1 MEQLSL
7 LECCHEIQLLHF
19 SQIIFNKGDKCT
31 TLKEVLLNVLYLVLD
46 KNYGKR
52 GDDVLKKDQNVILF
66 LVFFSRYIVAFCPF
80 LLPFALLL
88 VACGQWAIG
97 KGKWKGQLIQ

>member
-46 KNYGKR
+46 INSGKR
-52 GDDVLKKDQNVILF
+52 GDDVLKKDQNVILL
-66 LVFFSRYIVAFCPF
+66 LVFSRYIVAFWPL
-80 LLPFALLL
+80 LLPFALFL
-88 VACGQWAIG
+88 VGNGQ
-97 KGKWKGQLIQ
+97 